1 MANYTIAGPDGRKVT
16 VRAPDGASAEQ
27 VQAKIQ
33 QVKSNWNQ
41 FAPPKQTRE
50 QEIMSN
56 LESPGVAQRMLRGFP
71 GLGGALDEIGA
82 GADAV
87 INTVSGG
94 RFGTPY
100 DESLAKRRAAI
111 ERSDAENPVL
121 NTALAVGGGLALGS
135 QLPMARVFTNPVA
148 PTVMTRGADAMLN
161 AGIYGGLTGFT
172 EGEGGFLN
180 RAQQGINT
188 AGTSAAIAGPLASAG
203 QAISNRLAATPPG
216 SITQQAD
223 NIGVTLPTFMD
234 GGRASQN
241 VAGKLGAIP
250 FVGDDINNAVAVARS
265 QTGTAARNIS
275 DAVAGGRTSP
285 QQAGEA
291 ISNATT
297 QAAGPGARAATNRV
311 YEAVE
316 RQMQGVVAPLSATQR
331 AAAELTRQQQAAT
344 RPIHGVALREV
355 EEALGTPNGLS
366 FEGISR
372 LRTRIGSMI
381 DNNIDP
387 ENATARAGLASIYAA
402 LTDDMQTAINTRG
415 GAAARQTWERANAV
429 ARQAA
434 ERRDTVA
441 RLVGAEGDKAG
452 EGITDRLVAMASS
465 KSSAD
470 ASRLGQVRRAAGA
483 DSWRQLSGAAIERLG
498 RNTSDEF
505 SPDIFLKNYSQL
517 SDRGRQ
523 LLFNST
529 GDHILPHL
537 ENLAAVSARLQ
548 QFNRLGNPSGSGGVG
563 ALLTAL
569 VGLGAGDA
577 GATAGTMIAGRGLG
591 YLMSRPSV
599 VRQASRH
606 AVAMERVLR
615 TRAGR
620 GALAGSS
627 AALARVVAEETG
639 EDPEEIQSR
648 IDAASMMPASGRDR
662 IVQSL
667 MGADD
672 QETTSEDRSTK
683 FERLARALAQ

>member
-1 MANYTIAGPDGRKVT
+1 MASYTVSGPDGRKVT
-16 VRAPDGASAEQ
+16 VRAPEGASAQQ
-27 VQAKIQ
+27 VQAKLQ
-33 QVKSNWNQ
+33 QVKANWDQ

-50 QEIMSN
+50 QEIMSE

-82 GADAV
+82 GADSV

-94 RFGTPY
+94 KYGTPY

-111 ERSDAENPVL
+111 EKSDAENPIE
-121 NTALAVGGGLALGS
+121 NTALAIGGGLAFGS

-148 PTVMTRGADAMLN
+148 PTVMTRGADAALN
-161 AGIYGGLTGFT
+161 AAGYGAITGFT
-172 EGEGGFLN
+172 EGQGGFLN
-180 RAQQGINT
+180 RAQQGVNT
-188 AGTSAAIAGPLASAG
+188 AGTSAAIAGPLAGAG

-223 NIGVTLPTFMD
+223 DIGVTIPAFME
-234 GGRASQN
+234 GSRPAQN
-241 VAGKLGAIP
+241 IAGKLGGIP
-250 FVGDDINNAVAVARS
+250 FVGDDINSAVAQTRS
-265 QTGTAARNIS
+265 QTGDAARAIS
-275 DAVAGGRTSP
+275 DTVAGGRTSP

-291 ISNATT
+291 VRAATT

-311 YEAVE
+311 YDAVE
-316 RQMQGVVAPLSATQR
+316 RQMQGVVAPLSATTR
-331 AAAELTRQQQAAT
+331 AAQELARQQQVAAS
-344 RPIHGVALREV
+344 PIHAVALREV
-355 EEALGTPNGLS
+355 QDAVGRPNGLD

-372 LRTRIGSMI
+372 LRTRIGSMV

-387 ENATARAGLASIYAA
+387 ENATARAGLSAIYAG
-402 LTDDMQTAINTRG
+402 LTDDMQTAIQSSGGRG
-415 GAAARQTWERANAV
+415 AQQAWDRANAV

-452 EGITDRLVAMASS
+452 EGITDRIVAMASS

-470 ASRLGQVRRAAGA
+470 AGRLNQVRRAAGA

-498 RNTSDEF
+498 RNQSNEF
-505 SPDIFLKNYSQL
+505 SPDIFLKNYRQL
-517 SDRGRQ
+517 SDQGRR

-529 GDHILPHL
+529 GDHIIPHL

-548 QFNRLGNPSGSGGVG
+548 NFSRLGNPSGSGGVG

-577 GATAGTMIAGRGLG
+577 GATAGSMMAGRGLG
-591 YLMSRPSV
+591 YLMSRPAV

-606 AVAMERVLR
+606 AVAVERALR

-620 GALAGSS
+620 GALAGSA
-627 AALARVVAEETG
+627 AALARVVSQETG
-639 EDPEEIQSR
+639 EDEAAIRAR
-648 IDAASMMPASGRDR
+648 IEA
-662 IVQSL
+662 
-667 MGADD
+667 
-672 QETTSEDRSTK
+672 TS
-683 FERLARALAQ
+683 Q